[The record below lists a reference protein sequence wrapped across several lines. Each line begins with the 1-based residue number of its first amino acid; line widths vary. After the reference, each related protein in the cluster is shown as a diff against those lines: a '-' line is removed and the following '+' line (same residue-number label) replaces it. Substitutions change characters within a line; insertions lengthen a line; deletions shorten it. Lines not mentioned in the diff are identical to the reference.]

1 MRLHTDKLTAA
12 DVHRAT
18 ANLPGVFA
26 SVTEHGS
33 RTHARALEVKLEG
46 NGRINASSTGY
57 GATWDEW
64 GAVIGALYLI
74 DPATVWGGTAARPTY
89 ADAEHFHA
97 ATGDRFRHGVLP
109 ADTHKQHRWDRVRTV
124 TGVWISRCNRCS
136 ATMRTVDVS
145 NGGHRAM
152 PAGVSA

>member
-1 MRLHTDKLTAA
+1 MRLHTDHLTAA

-18 ANLPGVFA
+18 AKLPGVYA
-26 SVTEHGS
+26 EVTEHGS
-33 RTHARALEVKLEG
+33 RSHARALEVKLTG
-46 NGRINASSTGY
+46 NGRVNASNTGY

-74 DPATVWGGTAARPTY
+74 DPGAVWGSVKRPTY
-89 ADAEHFHA
+89 ADAEHYHA
-97 ATGDRFRHGVLP
+97 VTGDRFRDGTLP
-109 ADTHKQHRWDRVRTV
+109 ADTHKQHRWDHVRAV
-124 TGVWISRCNRCS
+124 TGVWMSRCNRCS

-152 PAGVSA
+152 PVGVSA